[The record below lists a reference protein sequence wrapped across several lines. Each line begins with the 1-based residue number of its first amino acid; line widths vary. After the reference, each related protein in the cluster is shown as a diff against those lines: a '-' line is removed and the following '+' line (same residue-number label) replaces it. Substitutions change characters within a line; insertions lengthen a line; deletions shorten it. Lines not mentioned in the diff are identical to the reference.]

1 MIPTQDINA
10 QIELVES
17 FISEC
22 SFSNRLISLGSD
34 AILTNNAE
42 IAVSNVYM
50 SNDGTK
56 KNGRVRVIVSGIL
69 AVENVPDA
77 SCDYKMTVEGTF
89 STDKE
94 TNDEKFLEL
103 LWVNGS
109 AVLYSITR
117 AKMEVLSATVFEVG
131 KITLPLINMVE
142 FIKKQNAAYL
152 KAHSDNG

>member
-56 KNGRVRVIVSGIL
+56 KNGRVRVIVSGNL

-109 AVLYSITR
+109 AVLYGITR
-117 AKMEVLSATVFEVG
+117 AKMEVLSTTVFEAG

-142 FIKKQNAAYL
+142 FIKKQNAAYRE
-152 KAHSDNG
+152 KENSNG